1 MLCLVLFS
9 FNRKHLPVSN
19 VLQALWIFSKCSD
32 FFFYDFLKTVPCPIL
47 LIHKKLSHK
56 THKFQQCGPATSRV
70 LQPLVIMQNTQQYL
84 QKKVIDMHITVLLV
98 QNALFHETKV

>member
-32 FFFYDFLKTVPCPIL
+32 FFFYDFLTVPCPIL
-47 LIHKKLSHK
+47 LIHKKLWVTKHTNFSSVDL
-56 THKFQQCGPATSRV
+56 QPAV